1 MNKNALLVL
10 AIIIA
15 AGVTFYQSRSQT
27 TTQPMPIAT
36 QQSILPMSSQSAV
49 LGVRTKL
56 SDCVARGPLPD
67 NLCTP
72 GGIFTTATKEM
83 ICVSGYS
90 KKVRNVPSRTKAA
103 VYKQYGVTTRIA
115 GQYEVDHLVSLE
127 LGGSNDIAN
136 LWPEPADPT
145 PGFHEKDV
153 VENQLHDQVC
163 TGQIS
168 LADAQKQIAENWVA
182 LYPQR

>member
-1 MNKNALLVL
+1 MVSMSKNTV
-10 AIIIA
+10 IIILFIVVLGFGYFEA
-15 AGVTFYQSRSQT
+15 HHKQPVPSPTQST
-27 TTQPMPIAT
+27 
-36 QQSILPMSSQSAV
+36 LPMSNQSAV
-49 LGVRTKL
+49 LGVQTKRTE
-56 SDCVARGPLPD
+56 CIARGPLPD

-72 GGIFTTATKEM
+72 GGVFTTATKDI
-83 ICVSGYS
+83 ICVSGYA
-90 KKVRNVPSRTKAA
+90 KKVRNVPTRTKAA
-103 VYKQYGVTTRIA
+103 VYKEYGITTRVA

-153 VENQLHDQVC
+153 VENLLHDRVC
-163 TGQIS
+163 AGKIS

-182 LYPQR
+182 LYSQQ